1 MVVTLQEYHPTASAT
16 DQSYLCN
23 NAVTNYNSLASLN
36 APASTVLVFEVD
48 NVNADPTA
56 PDDLNSVSGWGR
68 DADGGSGSFQA
79 FNYATGCTGIAP
91 QPCSGVSA
99 QTGRHSDGS
108 NFLMNDGHVKW
119 LRPGAVSSGYAAI
132 SATSASTL
140 NNNFAPVAGT
150 EYSGNPSC
158 AATFSPL

>member
-1 MVVTLQEYHPTASAT
+1 MEGAASSAPTVRH
-16 DQSYLCN
+16 LCDK
-23 NAVTNYNSLASLN
+23 AVTNYNSLALLN
-36 APASTVLVFEVD
+36 ALASTGLVFEVD

-56 PDDLNSVSGWGR
+56 PNDLNSVSGWGR

-79 FNYATGCTGIAP
+79 FNYATGCIGIAP

-119 LRPGAVSSGYAAI
+119 LRPGAVSSGYIAA
-132 SATSASTL
+132 SATSPSALSAG
-140 NNNFAPVAGT
+140 FAPAAGT